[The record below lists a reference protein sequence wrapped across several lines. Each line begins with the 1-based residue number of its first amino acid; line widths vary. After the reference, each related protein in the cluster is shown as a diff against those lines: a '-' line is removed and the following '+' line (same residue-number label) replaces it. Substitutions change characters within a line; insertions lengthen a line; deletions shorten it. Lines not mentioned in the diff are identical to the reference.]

1 MRHTVQP
8 QMKFVTLCIFA
19 VFMLTTGCAIQPK
32 TGVPAASPSE
42 VAALADSIHSLGPKV
57 DPQEAKTAAQA
68 AFEHAQHLSVLYQV
82 TDAPLI
88 HNTKVNLGLRNRGL
102 CWHWA
107 RDMESRLKQTD
118 LKTLDLHMARSKPQ
132 SFRIGHSTLI
142 ISAKGDKHTDG
153 IVLDPWRNGGKVFW
167 RATKADKKYIWL
179 LESEVLKAQAI
190 KPAPLS

>member
-1 MRHTVQP
+1 
-8 QMKFVTLCIFA
+8 
-19 VFMLTTGCAIQPK
+19 
-32 TGVPAASPSE
+32 
-42 VAALADSIHSLGPKV
+42 
-57 DPQEAKTAAQA
+57 
-68 AFEHAQHLSVLYQV
+68 
-82 TDAPLI
+82 
-88 HNTKVNLGLRNRGL
+88 
-102 CWHWA
+102 
-107 RDMESRLKQTD
+107 MESRLKQTD

-153 IVLDPWRNGGKVFW
+153 IVLDPWRYGGKVFW

>member
-1 MRHTVQP
+1 
-8 QMKFVTLCIFA
+8 MKFVTLCIFA

-57 DPQEAKTAAQA
+57 DLQEAKTAAKA

-132 SFRIGHSTLI
+132 SFRIGHS
-142 ISAKGDKHTDG
+142 KE
-153 IVLDPWRNGGKVFW
+153 
-167 RATKADKKYIWL
+167 
-179 LESEVLKAQAI
+179 LERFD
-190 KPAPLS
+190 

>member
-19 VFMLTTGCAIQPK
+19 VFILTTGCAIQPK

-107 RDMESRLKQTD
+107 ARYGEQTKTNRLKNT
-118 LKTLDLHMARSKPQ
+118 
-132 SFRIGHSTLI
+132 
-142 ISAKGDKHTDG
+142 
-153 IVLDPWRNGGKVFW
+153 
-167 RATKADKKYIWL
+167 
-179 LESEVLKAQAI
+179 
-190 KPAPLS
+190 